1 MIFFTGYLFF
11 PQGFRESGNNLLCSV
26 THLLQSL
33 ILHRPITGACMFVIY
48 DSSEGGESLFMLCCQ
63 GDNKF
68 VFIML
73 G

>member
-1 MIFFTGYLFF
+1 MLRHTSAAKPYSASSYH
-11 PQGFRESGNNLLCSV
+11 R
-26 THLLQSL
+26 SL
-33 ILHRPITGACMFVIY
+33 YVFVIY
-48 DSSEGGESLFMLCCQ
+48 GSSEGGESLFMLCCQ